1 MNLSRSTLN
10 KEKRGLE
17 PDFCLFMSNLA
28 GRKHTLIKL
37 NFPIFSLSSQTIK
50 RQGFQS
56 QTSLVMI
63 FKGVEFSRDALT
75 YPYLYPPTTRLPRNN
90 FDQTNVVCRYIPTN
104 VKIKPMPFALAWTW
118 PILILK
124 KVFLLNKNSN
134 LDVFQRW
141 NECRDLNLLKAMISE
156 RLLALLFT
164 NLIGYIINNW

>member
-1 MNLSRSTLN
+1 
-10 KEKRGLE
+10 
-17 PDFCLFMSNLA
+17 MSNLA

-37 NFPIFSLSSQTIK
+37 HFTIFSWSSQTIQ

-56 QTSLVMI
+56 QTSLVVI
-63 FKGVEFSRDALT
+63 FKGVELSRDAMT
-75 YPYLYPPTTRLPRNN
+75 YPYLYPPTTRLPN

-104 VKIKPMPFALAWTW
+104 AKIKPMPFALAWTW

-134 LDVFQRW
+134 LDVFPRW

-164 NLIGYIINNW
+164 NLIGYILNDW